1 MKYKKYLFILLSC
14 LLVGCIADCFIPRPC
29 IKRQGASI
37 QTIYYQPSQEEGRRP
52 VLTAEQ
58 EQSVLDILAD
68 SRRQQTLIAPPGGMG
83 DYLYVAVDTQEG
95 QIQIHLFISYAKA
108 GSFATGC
115 SRKRRCMRGCKR
127 FYYRMRPSTM
137 RERPPRIGGLS
148 ALWTA

>member
-1 MKYKKYLFILLSC
+1 MKNKKYLFLLLSC

-95 QIQIHLFISYAKA
+95 QIQVHLFDSGGYIVREGRKFCDRLLEETQVYERLQEILLQNETEHDEGKA
-108 GSFATGC
+108 A
-115 SRKRRCMRGCKR
+115 
-127 FYYRMRPSTM
+127 
-137 RERPPRIGGLS
+137 
-148 ALWTA
+148 